1 MRRFETHKQT
11 TDEGNVGIECL
22 RAVVVSPT
30 GVGNGGDGVGSAS
43 TLPVH
48 IPYPI
53 KTS

>member
-11 TDEGNVGIECL
+11 TNEGNVGIECM

-30 GVGNGGDGVGSAS
+30 GVGNGVGSAS

-48 IPYPI
+48 TPYPI